1 MRRAQ
6 VLLIVLMLAVLGAAC
21 GNDGDTT
28 SEDRPIGVDSTDL
41 AAPTVEV
48 PASTP
53 LPTPTPTS
61 TPEAFIYVV
70 REGDTLGSI
79 ASEFGITWQ
88 EIDAVNELEN
98 PNVLNI
104 GQQIEIPQD
113 APVVLNSDG
122 TVRPGERTHIV
133 VAGDTLLDIAI
144 QYGKTLDEVLE
155 ANNINA
161 ANLIQVGQ
169 ELIIPPDE
177 EESAP

>member
-1 MRRAQ
+1 MRRAK
-6 VLLIVLMLAVLGAAC
+6 VLLMVLLLAMSVAAC
-21 GNDGDTT
+21 GGGGGTT
-28 SEDRPIGVDSTDL
+28 SEDRPMGVDSDG
-41 AAPTVEV
+41 AATATVEIPV
-48 PASTP
+48 FTP

-122 TVRPGERTHIV
+122 TVRPGERVHTV
-133 VAGDTLLDIAI
+133 VEGDTLLGIAL
-144 QYGKTLDEVLE
+144 QYGKALDEILD
-155 ANNINA
+155 ANGITA

-169 ELIIPPDE
+169 QLVIPPDQE
-177 EESAP
+177 APAP

>member
-6 VLLIVLMLAVLGAAC
+6 VLLMVLMLAVLGAAC
-21 GNDGDTT
+21 GGGGGT
-28 SEDRPIGVDSTDL
+28 SSEERPIGVDSDEL
-41 AAPTVEV
+41 ATPTVEIPV
-48 PASTP
+48 PTP
-53 LPTPTPTS
+53 PPTPTPTS

-79 ASEFGITWQ
+79 AAEFGITWQ

-98 PNVLNI
+98 PNVLSI

-122 TVRPGERTHIV
+122 TVRPGERTHTV
-133 VAGDTLLDIAI
+133 VQGDTLLGIAL
-144 QYGKTLDEVLE
+144 QYDKTLDEILE
-155 ANNINA
+155 ANNITA

-169 ELIIPPDE
+169 ELIIPPE
-177 EESAP
+177 EEAPAP

>member
-6 VLLIVLMLAVLGAAC
+6 VLVVVLMLAVLGAAC
-21 GNDGDTT
+21 GGGGGT
-28 SEDRPIGVDSTDL
+28 SSEERPIGAESEDL
-41 AAPTVEV
+41 VTPTVEV
-48 PASTP
+48 QVPTP
-53 LPTPTPTS
+53 PPTPTPTS

-79 ASEFGITWQ
+79 ADEFGITWQ

-98 PNVLNI
+98 PNVLSI
-104 GQQIEIPQD
+104 GQEIEIPQD

-133 VAGDTLLDIAI
+133 VEGDTLLDIAL
-144 QYGKTLDEVLE
+144 QYGKTLGEVLD
-155 ANNINA
+155 ANNITA

-169 ELIIPPDE
+169 ELIIPPEDE
-177 EESAP
+177 EGTP

>member
-1 MRRAQ
+1 MRRAR
-6 VLLIVLMLAVLGAAC
+6 VLLLVLMLAVLGAAC
-21 GNDGDTT
+21 GGGGGTT
-28 SEDRPIGVDSTDL
+28 SEERPIGADSDEL
-41 AAPTVEV
+41 ATATVEV
-48 PASTP
+48 VVPTLP
-53 LPTPTPTS
+53 PTPTPTS

-79 ASEFGITWQ
+79 ADEFGITWQ

-98 PNVLNI
+98 PNVLSI

-122 TVRPGERTHIV
+122 TVRPGERTHTV
-133 VAGDTLLDIAI
+133 VQGDTLLGIAL

-155 ANNINA
+155 ANNITA

-169 ELIIPPDE
+169 ALIIPPDE
-177 EESAP
+177 EEPAP